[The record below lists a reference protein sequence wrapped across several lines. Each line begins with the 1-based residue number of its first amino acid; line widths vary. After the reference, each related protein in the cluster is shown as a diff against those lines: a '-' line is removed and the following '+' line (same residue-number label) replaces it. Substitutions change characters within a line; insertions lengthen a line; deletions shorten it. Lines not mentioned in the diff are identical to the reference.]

1 VVDNQAK
8 LSICSFSGTHLVIM
22 NSGFDN
28 ESTTKVNNNISNNSL
43 KDKIMKKFVFAA
55 IAAMV
60 MVSDR
65 IVLYFPEITN
75 KQKAELPNPKF
86 SLFACHQ

>member
-1 VVDNQAK
+1 MSLLPQRGNDLATVPISATCFSLLPVSTSAMAADTIQAAV
-8 LSICSFSGTHLVIM
+8 SCTI
-22 NSGFDN
+22 
-28 ESTTKVNNNISNNSL
+28 
-43 KDKIMKKFVFAA
+43 A
-55 IAAMV
+55 IEI

>member
-1 VVDNQAK
+1 
-8 LSICSFSGTHLVIM
+8 
-22 NSGFDN
+22 
-28 ESTTKVNNNISNNSL
+28 
-43 KDKIMKKFVFAA
+43 
-55 IAAMV
+55 

-86 SLFACHQ
+86 SLFCMSSVIQIRILSFIDDKNNNFLSSIDDENDDL